1 MPSIGVLLALVLM
14 GFTIATLSGL
24 GVGLLNG
31 DAQAAEVFGILS
43 LAYGIFSVFLY
54 LVATSQPK
62 QFRRA
67 GVFVGA
73 IAMWITLIL
82 AAMPAFIMLEQ
93 AHPIVA
99 FFEATSAST
108 TLGTSLVPVSQMSAS
123 MIFYR
128 AMTAWLGGFM
138 TLMLAVYVIGRYGVG
153 GTPNRDLRFV
163 LHGASRGNPR
173 LGATFVEVAI
183 PYFTASILC
192 VIALMLVGVEPARA
206 VLASMNALST
216 NGFSGW
222 VSQGSYLDNRF
233 GETILMIF
241 MFIGASSIIWQRT
254 ISSRQFFQTH
264 QQGESR
270 NYLFIIFGVI
280 IAGITLSLANFP
292 LGGNVADDLFNRAF
306 DIVATI
312 TTTGIVHNVSAGF
325 SVPILFL
332 IGLALVGGCS
342 YSTAGGLK
350 IFRVLAMVRH
360 SKNEILRL
368 VYPSQFIPGSVDT
381 DETVFNSTKANWSAF
396 FSAVIFIVFAM
407 AILAVFGH
415 EFTAALTISVGAFTS
430 VGSLVSQNLFSVEGG
445 GVPYVSL
452 LWISIIGIVGRVELL
467 VLLAAFSKN
476 RW

>member
-54 LVATSQPK
+54 LVATSKPK

-73 IAMWITLIL
+73 ISMWITLIL

-173 LGATFVEVAI
+173 LGATFIEVAI
-183 PYFTASILC
+183 PYFSVSILC
-192 VIALMLVGVEPARA
+192 VIALMLAGVEPARA
-206 VLASMNALST
+206 VLASLSALST

-222 VSQGSYLDNRF
+222 LSQGSYLDNRA
-233 GETILMIF
+233 GEIILMVF

-254 ISSRQFFQTH
+254 ISSRQFFQTN

-270 NYLFIIFGVI
+270 NYLLIIFGVI

-292 LGGNVADDLFNRAF
+292 LGENVADDLFNRAF

-407 AILAVFGH
+407 AVLAVFGH
-415 EFTAALTISVGAFTS
+415 EFTASLTISVGAFTS

>member
-1 MPSIGVLLALVLM
+1 MPSIGVLLSLVLM

-24 GVGLLNG
+24 GVALVNG

-43 LAYGIFSVFLY
+43 LAYGVFSIFLY
-54 LVATSQPK
+54 LVATSRPS

-67 GVFVGA
+67 GVFIGA
-73 IAMWITLIL
+73 IAMWITLIF
-82 AAMPAFIMLEQ
+82 AAMPAFILLEN
-93 AHPIVA
+93 AHPVVA
-99 FFEATSAST
+99 FFEATSASI

-128 AMTAWLGGFM
+128 AMSAWLGGFM

-183 PYFTASILC
+183 PYIAVSILC
-192 VIALMLVGVEPARA
+192 VIALMLVGVEPTRA
-206 VLASMNALST
+206 VLASLSAIST

-222 VSQGSYLDNRF
+222 FGQGSYLGNRS
-233 GETILMIF
+233 GEIILMIF

-254 ISSRQFFQTH
+254 ILSRQIFQTH

-270 NYLFIIFGVI
+270 AYLLIIFGVI
-280 IAGITLSLANFP
+280 IVGIALSLANFP
-292 LGGNVADDLFNRAF
+292 LGENVADDLFNRAF

-350 IFRVLAMVRH
+350 VFRVLAMTRH

-407 AILAVFGH
+407 AVLAIFGH

-430 VGSLVSQNLFSVEGG
+430 VGSMVSQNLFSVEGG
-445 GVPYVSL
+445 GVPYISL

-467 VLLAAFSKN
+467 VLLAAFSKS

>member
-43 LAYGIFSVFLY
+43 LAYGVFSVFLY
-54 LVATSQPK
+54 LVATSRPS

-73 IAMWITLIL
+73 IAMWITLIF

-93 AHPIVA
+93 AHPVVA

-128 AMTAWLGGFM
+128 AMNAWLGGFM

-183 PYFTASILC
+183 PYIAVSILC
-192 VIALMLVGVEPARA
+192 VIALMLVGVEPTRA
-206 VLASMNALST
+206 VLASLSAIST

-222 VSQGSYLDNRF
+222 FGEGSYLGSRS
-233 GETILMIF
+233 GEIILMIF

-254 ISSRQFFQTH
+254 ILSRQIFQTH

-270 NYLFIIFGVI
+270 TYLLIIFGVI
-280 IAGITLSLANFP
+280 IVGIALSLANFP
-292 LGGNVADDLFNRAF
+292 LGENVADDLFNRAF

-350 IFRVLAMVRH
+350 VFRVLAMTRH

-396 FSAVIFIVFAM
+396 FSAVIFIVCAM
-407 AILAVFGH
+407 AILTIFGH

-430 VGSLVSQNLFSVEGG
+430 VGSMVSQNLFSVEGG
-445 GVPYVSL
+445 GVPYISL

-467 VLLAAFSKN
+467 VLLAAFSKS